1 MTFTSTTRRLAGAAV
16 VCAAAALSFP
26 AAAPAAFGDAQILA
40 PFPADP
46 GFPEGVAVRDGKVFA
61 SGAATFGTTAAGPSS
76 VIAYNRA
83 TGAQTGRFD
92 TKGENLLAEHGGSSI
107 AFDAAGRLY
116 VLNTQLGTL
125 RLNPQTGVQQQYTPP
140 FPDLNPCLAPIV
152 NPPCSPN
159 PLPLPPLPNDIA
171 FGLDGSA
178 YVSDSMQA
186 TIWRIPKGGGTPQI
200 WFQDSRFNSPYIG
213 VNGLRVSPDNT
224 RIYVTVTAD
233 TLGRASLYSLPIGPA
248 KPTAAQMKLEHRFAA
263 GELPDGIAFGQSKDV
278 YVSMASP
285 TAPGVMV
292 LRPDGTVK
300 AQISNP
306 GLDLT
311 APFDG
316 PANIAFDGA
325 GRILMTNHAPVTG
338 LVAKKFSIVDV
349 DVADNGW
356 PLNTPVIP

>member
-1 MTFTSTTRRLAGAAV
+1 MTFSTTTRRLLGTAV
-16 VCAAAALSFP
+16 LCGAAALSIP
-26 AAAPAAFGDAQILA
+26 AAASAAFGDAQILA
-40 PFPADP
+40 PFPANP
-46 GFPEGVAVRDGKVFA
+46 GFPEGVAVRDGKVYA
-61 SGAATFGTTAAGPSS
+61 AGAATFGTTGAGPSA
-76 VIAYNRA
+76 VVAFDRA

-107 AFDAAGRLY
+107 AFDAGGKLY
-116 VLNTQLGTL
+116 FLNTQLGTL
-125 RLNPQTGVQQQYTPP
+125 RLDPSTGVQEQYTPP
-140 FPDLNPCLAPIV
+140 FPDLNPCLPPIV

-171 FGLDGSA
+171 FGPDGSA

-200 WFQDSRFNSPYIG
+200 FFQDSRFNSPYIG

-224 RIYVTVTAD
+224 RIFVTVSID
-233 TLGRASLYSLPIGPA
+233 TLGQASLYSLPIGPA
-248 KPTAAQMKLEHRFAA
+248 KPTAAQMKLEHRFPA
-263 GELPDGIAFGQSKDV
+263 GDLPDGIAFGANKDV

-285 TAPGVMV
+285 TAPGVKV
-292 LRPDGTVK
+292 LRPDGTLK
-300 AQISNP
+300 AQIKNP

-338 LVAKKFSIVDV
+338 LITKKFSIVDV